1 MAADEHAEQHE
12 PLEQGELTRR
22 PRRPTRT
29 GTRRWNGCA
38 MRSPMVA

>member
-12 PLEQGELTRR
+12 PLEQGGLAPAPGRLTW
-22 PRRPTRT
+22 T

-38 MRSPMVA
+38 MRSPRVA